1 MAHGDLTYYWLSTA
15 DAEKAK
21 GFYGELLGWRFS
33 PGTAPE
39 GWNIEETT
47 PHGGLHGGNAEMKA
61 NLCFEVDDLEAAMEK
76 VRALGGEAE
85 EPQPTDQGRFSLCRD
100 DQGYE
105 FCIWATGD

>member
-33 PGTAPE
+33 PGSAPE
-39 GWNIEETT
+39 GWNIEETN